1 MARRAPGDNRACS
14 GRKET
19 KDQEASPDSLD
30 QSDCKVCPAPP
41 VRRERMET
49 WDRWVEPVPPVPEVR
64 RVPAEPLELKAL
76 PVVSVHLEELV
87 KRERL
92 ANPATPARLESPALE
107 AAKVRSE
114 RRARPGPREP
124 PDLQEDEDHPETTAR
139 KETPALL
146 DSQETPVPLASPA
159 LVVSM
164 VCPVTKETMEKPDSL
179 VLLVHPVRLEYR
191 DLLANGD
198 PLEKPDRRAG
208 KERREPRARLELKE
222 SLVKLDQW
230 DLRGLLEKLV
240 LKV

>member
-1 MARRAPGDNRACS
+1 MARRAPGDSRACS

-19 KDQEASPDSLD
+19 KDPEASPDSPD
-30 QSDCKVCPAPP
+30 PSGCKVCPAPP

-76 PVVSVHLEELV
+76 PVESVHLEESE

-92 ANPATPARLESPALE
+92 ANLATPARLESPVLGE
-107 AAKVRSE
+107 VKVRSGRKE
-114 RRARPGPREP
+114 RPGPREP
-124 PDLQEDEDHPETTAR
+124 LDLQEDEDQPETTDP

-146 DSQETPVPLASPA
+146 DSQETRVPLVSPA

-179 VLLVHPVRLEYR
+179 VLLVHPGRLEYR

-222 SLVKLDQW
+222 SLGKLDQW
-230 DLRGLLEKLV
+230 DLRDLLGKLV
-240 LKV
+240 LRV